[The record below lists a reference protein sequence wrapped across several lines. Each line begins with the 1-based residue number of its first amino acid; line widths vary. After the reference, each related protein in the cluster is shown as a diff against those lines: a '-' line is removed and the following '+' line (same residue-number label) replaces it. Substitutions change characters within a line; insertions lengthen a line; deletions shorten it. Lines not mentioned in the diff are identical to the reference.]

1 MAEAAVV
8 KSDTGSKKRK
18 AKYTGGNKSK
28 KSLTSTTG
36 AKISESFEVSLSN
49 LLMSNDPANT
59 FNENEAPAINP
70 NDDKG
75 DLIKRTFHL
84 GGTKYVIFHGS

>member
-8 KSDTGSKKRK
+8 KSNTGSKKRK
-18 AKYTGGNKSK
+18 SEYAGGNKSK

-36 AKISESFEVSLSN
+36 AKISESFEDLISS

-59 FNENEAPAINP
+59 FNENEGNTAAINS
-70 NDDKG
+70 NDEKG
-75 DLIKRTFHL
+75 GVIKRTS
-84 GGTKYVIFHGS
+84 T